1 MIGKNTWT
9 SLLHFSLIGLH
20 IDVREFYDHITMD
33 ILIIEAIWTCA
44 SVTTSTTLMPLSLK
58 NCIPRRKQAFTRLV
72 LFLSVL
78 RLSIV
83 VMHRISWMYI
93 PWRCMNSIVH
103 CVPGCPY
110 THHLKMRV
118 CRIKYLELNDTCI
131 PFSIIPYFTHL
142 FKFFCIQFL
151 NWLYYLPK
159 TIISV
164 FWNSLRV
171 LSCFWIQNLSIVG
184 TR

>member
-33 ILIIEAIWTCA
+33 ILITEAIWTCA

-58 NCIPRRKQAFTRLV
+58 NCIPRRKQAFSRLV

-83 VMHRISWMYI
+83 VMHRIFLDVYSMKVYEQYCALCPGLSIHSSPKNESMQNKISQVEWYMYTI
-93 PWRCMNSIVH
+93 FINSILH
-103 CVPGCPY
+103 SS
-110 THHLKMRV
+110 
-118 CRIKYLELNDTCI
+118 
-131 PFSIIPYFTHL
+131 F
-142 FKFFCIQFL
+142 
-151 NWLYYLPK
+151 
-159 TIISV
+159 
-164 FWNSLRV
+164 
-171 LSCFWIQNLSIVG
+171 
-184 TR
+184 